1 MKRAVDQ
8 EHCLWFRVI
17 KRMTVDN
24 ESARDSMRNKI
35 QLYALLESHQK
46 VKTERQHFGQVI
58 NITVTNEKQMDILK
72 SDPLRRTILA
82 YVVVQPSMHHL
93 NLIIEKHHT
102 NPK

>member
-8 EHCLWFRVI
+8 EHCPWFRVI
-17 KRMTVDN
+17 KRIAFDN

-35 QLYALLESHQK
+35 QLYAFLESHQK

-72 SDPLRRTILA
+72 SDPLRTSLA
-82 YVVVQPSMHHL
+82 YVVFQPSTHHL
-93 NLIIEKHHT
+93 NLIIEKHHI

>member
-1 MKRAVDQ
+1 MKRTVGQ
-8 EHCLWFRVI
+8 EYCPWFMVI
-17 KRMTVDN
+17 KRTAVDK
-24 ESARDSMRNKI
+24 ESSRNSVRNKI

-58 NITVTNEKQMDILK
+58 NITITNEKQMDILK
-72 SDPLRRTILA
+72 SDPLRTPLA
-82 YVVVQPSMHHL
+82 YVVFQPSTHHL